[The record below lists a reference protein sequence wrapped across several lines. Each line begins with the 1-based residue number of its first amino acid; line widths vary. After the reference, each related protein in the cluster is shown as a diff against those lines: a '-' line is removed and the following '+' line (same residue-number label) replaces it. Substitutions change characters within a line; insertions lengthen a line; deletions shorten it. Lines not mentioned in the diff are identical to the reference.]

1 MFAASEPSEPHWNGR
16 RLKRRRLK
24 LESGELRCECI
35 LTHELLAW
43 GAHQSGSNFLRSG
56 KGLKVKNETYCVGE
70 MRYIRSQYADFPR
83 G

>member
-1 MFAASEPSEPHWNGR
+1 MSAASEPSEPHWNGR

-43 GAHQSGSNFLRSG
+43 GGLINPAATSCDLA
-56 KGLKVKNETYCVGE
+56 KGQ
-70 MRYIRSQYADFPR
+70 R
-83 G
+83 